1 MMMESSDATGI
12 KLIRPCDV
20 HKMQLKSGGCLAND
34 ILTLTSVS
42 LFLCNSNYDS
52 IFVRIHACSLV
63 QRECHGTES

>member
-20 HKMQLKSGGCLAND
+20 HKMQLKSEGCLAND

-52 IFVRIHACSLV
+52 IYTCMFTRAKRVSRYGELI
-63 QRECHGTES
+63 